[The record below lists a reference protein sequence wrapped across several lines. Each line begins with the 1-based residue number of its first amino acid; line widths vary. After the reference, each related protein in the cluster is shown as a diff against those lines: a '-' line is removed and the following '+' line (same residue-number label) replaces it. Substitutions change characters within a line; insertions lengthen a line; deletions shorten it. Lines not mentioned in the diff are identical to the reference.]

1 MQNGGLMSESKI
13 LPTILIILPS
23 SVFLLSHRCIA
34 TRAARKRAST
44 AEMIED
50 CPRGT
55 ILCRRATGV
64 EALNRKCS
72 ADRIVWGRG
81 QKSIVLLRDFF
92 HEAME

>member
-1 MQNGGLMSESKI
+1 MSSI
-13 LPTILIILPS
+13 YIP
-23 SVFLLSHRCIA
+23 HRCVA

-50 CPRGT
+50 CPRET

>member
-1 MQNGGLMSESKI
+1 
-13 LPTILIILPS
+13 
-23 SVFLLSHRCIA
+23 
-34 TRAARKRAST
+34 
-44 AEMIED
+44 MIED
-50 CPRGT
+50 CPRET

>member
-1 MQNGGLMSESKI
+1 MSSIYI
-13 LPTILIILPS
+13 L
-23 SVFLLSHRCIA
+23 HRCIA

-50 CPRGT
+50 CPRV
-55 ILCRRATGV
+55 LCRRATGV

-72 ADRIVWGRG
+72 ADRIVWGG
-81 QKSIVLLRDFF
+81 AKSIVLLRDFF

>member
-1 MQNGGLMSESKI
+1 
-13 LPTILIILPS
+13 
-23 SVFLLSHRCIA
+23 
-34 TRAARKRAST
+34 
-44 AEMIED
+44 MIED

-72 ADRIVWGRG
+72 ADRVVWGAG
-81 QKSIVLLRDFF
+81 AKSIVLLRDFF